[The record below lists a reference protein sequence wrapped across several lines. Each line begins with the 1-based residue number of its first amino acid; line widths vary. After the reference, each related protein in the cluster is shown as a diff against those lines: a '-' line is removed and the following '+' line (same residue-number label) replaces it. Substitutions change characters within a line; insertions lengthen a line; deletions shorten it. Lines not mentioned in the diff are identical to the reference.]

1 MILTEYELR
10 ANWHKTKEKTIT
22 IPEGTVITPSARD
35 YLRQKGIE
43 VKIEG
48 NGSLDF
54 HKTNYSTSVQ
64 TRRDVEAEDRR
75 SHLAKQEPVY
85 YPPVRTQGGG
95 IDPSPGYSRKG
106 TVQTTSEAPPAS
118 KTVEQVPMA
127 PVKPASGKKQEFE
140 THLRGSKLV
149 DKKHPVIAFRGQ
161 LDSFDCLLIEAQI
174 IASERGEK
182 QLVESLEEI
191 GVFAR
196 KMMVAEVRQE
206 PLVFERLLGLTPEE
220 IRDRSHHPEK
230 YYGVRHQPLDY
241 SYGLVYAKL
250 QQLRSKAREVE
261 LAAARAFVDEGG
273 NCQREDIIQALNRFS
288 SLFYILACQT
298 MAQAQSCQEMRVPI
312 GISNRHLHLAQQDL
326 EALFGPG
333 ASLTV
338 MKDLSQP
345 GQFAANET
353 VDLIGPKGSIER
365 VRILG
370 PVRKQTQV
378 EVSGTDC
385 RKLGIKAVVR
395 DSGQLAG
402 AETIRIRGPKGE
414 IEVKE
419 AAIVASRH
427 LHLSDV
433 QAAKWHLVDGQ
444 KVAIQVEGERPV
456 TFEDV
461 TVRVNPNYEMD
472 FHIDLDEANAVLG
485 GNAVTGLIVRG

>member
-10 ANWHKTKEKTIT
+10 ANWHKTKEKIIT
-22 IPEGTVITPSARD
+22 IPEGTVITPAARD

-48 NGSLDF
+48 NGSLDLN
-54 HKTNYSTSVQ
+54 KTNYSTSNQ
-64 TRRDVEAEDRR
+64 TRVDVETTSDRR
-75 SHLAKQEPVY
+75 SHLNRQEPVY
-85 YPPVRTQGGG
+85 YPPARSQGG

-106 TVQTTSEAPPAS
+106 TAQAVIQAPAVAS
-118 KTVEQVPMA
+118 ATEELPMVT
-127 PVKPASGKKQEFE
+127 VKPTQGKKQEFE

-174 IASERGEK
+174 IASERGEG
-182 QLVESLEEI
+182 QLVEELEEI
-191 GVFAR
+191 GLFAR
-196 KMMVAEVRQE
+196 KMMLAEVRQE
-206 PLVFERLLGLTPEE
+206 PLVFDKLIGLTADE
-220 IRDRSHHPEK
+220 IRDRSHHPDK
-230 YYGVRHQPLDY
+230 YYGVRHKPLDY
-241 SYGLVYAKL
+241 RYGLIYAKL
-250 QQLRSKAREVE
+250 QQLRAKAREVE
-261 LAAARAFVDEGG
+261 LAAARSFVDEGG
-273 NCQREDIIQALNRFS
+273 HCQREDIIQALNRFS
-288 SLFYILACQT
+288 SLFYILACQL
-298 MAQAQSCQEMRVPI
+298 MARQDTCQEMRVPI
-312 GISNRHLHLAQQDL
+312 GISNRHLHLSQQDL
-326 EALFGPG
+326 EALFGAG
-333 ASLTV
+333 ASLSV

-353 VDLIGPKGSIER
+353 VDLIGPKGSIEK

-395 DSGQLAG
+395 DSGQLSG
-402 AETIRIRGPKGE
+402 AEEIRIRGPKGE
-414 IEVKE
+414 IDVKE

-427 LHLSDV
+427 LHLSTA
-433 QAAKWHLVDGQ
+433 QAEQWCLKDGQ
-444 KVAIQVEGERPV
+444 KVSIKVDGERPV

-485 GNAVTGLIVRG
+485 GNAVSGLIVRS